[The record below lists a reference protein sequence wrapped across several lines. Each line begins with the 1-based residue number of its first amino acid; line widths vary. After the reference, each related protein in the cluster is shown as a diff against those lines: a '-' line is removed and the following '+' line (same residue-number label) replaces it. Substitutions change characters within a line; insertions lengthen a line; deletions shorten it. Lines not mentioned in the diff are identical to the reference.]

1 MQCKETIVSE
11 QNSYY
16 EYCEHYSQIHSQFAY
31 DMVPFLVSIKI
42 YHINLKPISVAALSK
57 AWVYGRSPA
66 GTVVSNPAG
75 DMDFCLL

>member
-1 MQCKETIVSE
+1 MNIV
-11 QNSYY
+11 NIN
-16 EYCEHYSQIHSQFAY
+16 HSQIHQQFAY

-42 YHINLKPISVAALSK
+42 YYKYLKPISASALSK

-66 GTVVSNPAG
+66 GTMGSNPAG